1 MKIKLGK
8 MPLVGAVPIVIVGTK
23 IEEHINFTTI
33 GDVGIMGLNPPLVYV
48 SLHEN
53 HFSTRGLIENREFSI
68 NVPASNLLKEVDY
81 CGIYSGKKKDK
92 SQLFKVFFGKQAN
105 SPMIEECAINLE
117 CEIVKD
123 FKIQHRH
130 IFVANVIESHINSEF
145 VEKDE
150 QGTKLVSLEKLELIN
165 YYLDNRYY
173 SINKFLG
180 VGYSE
185 GKEI

>member
-8 MPLVGAVPIVIVGTK
+8 LPLVGAVPIVLIGTK
-23 IEEHINFTTI
+23 VKDRVNFTTI

-53 HFSTRGLIENREFSI
+53 HFSTIGLLENYEFSI
-68 NVPASNLLKEVDY
+68 NVPTKELLKKVDY
-81 CGIYSGKKKDK
+81 CGIYSGKNKDK
-92 SQLFKVFFGKQAN
+92 SDLFTVFYGNKQA
-105 SPMIEECAINLE
+105 SPMIDECAISLE

-130 IFVANVIESHINSEF
+130 IFVANVIESYINSEF
-145 VEKDE
+145 VEKDD
-150 QGTKLVSLEKLELIN
+150 QGTKLVSLEKLELIS

-173 SINKFLG
+173 SMNKFLG
-180 VGYSE
+180 IGYSE